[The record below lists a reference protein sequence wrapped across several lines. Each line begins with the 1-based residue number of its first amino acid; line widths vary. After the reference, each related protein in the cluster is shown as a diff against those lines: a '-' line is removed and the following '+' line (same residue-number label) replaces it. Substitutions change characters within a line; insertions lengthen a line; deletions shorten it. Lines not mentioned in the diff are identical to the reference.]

1 MRNLLNLNDPTL
13 LRTDAYIDGHWTAT
27 DARFAVI
34 DPATGEEL
42 ADVADCDA
50 ATTNLAISA
59 ASAAQKEWA
68 TRLPLERSVLL
79 RALGDAMLD
88 NEGHLA
94 RIIGLENGKPLAEAV
109 GEVRYAAGF
118 LTWFAEEA
126 RRTNGSIIPSPFA
139 DTAVLAVREAIG
151 VAAIITP
158 WNFPAAMLTRK
169 IGPAFAVGCTI
180 VAKPAEQTPL
190 TALAIA
196 ELSDRV
202 GFPAGV
208 FNVVT
213 GSAESAPVIGE
224 ALTSSRIVR
233 KLSFT
238 GSTVVGKLLA
248 TQCAA
253 TVKRVS
259 LELGGNAPLIVFD
272 DADLDAAVAGS
283 IAAKFRN
290 AGQTCVAANRILVH
304 HSIAD
309 DYTERLCAAVDQ
321 LKVGAFDANAQ
332 IGPLIDD
339 DSVSRVEHLVADA
352 VGHGATLLRG
362 GDVTQTGAQF
372 FAPTILTGTNPTMDC
387 HTNEIFGPV
396 LAVTEFSTTSEAI
409 AVANNTD
416 AGLAAYIFTRDHARA
431 WNVSR
436 QLDYGIVGVN
446 TGVISAPEV
455 PFGGVKQSGIGRE
468 GSHFGTDDWTELKYV
483 AMAGLHPE
491 QDPTQ

>member
-13 LRTDAYIDGHWTAT
+13 LRTDAYIDGRWTAT

-34 DPATGEEL
+34 DPATGEDL

-59 ASAAQKEWA
+59 AHAAQRGWA
-68 TRLPLERSVLL
+68 ARRGQQAAHNHTPHN
-79 RALGDAMLD
+79 DAMFD
-88 NEGHLA
+88 NEADLA
-94 RIIGLENGKPLAEAV
+94 RIIGLENGKPFAEAV

-158 WNFPAAMLTRK
+158 WNFPAAMMTRK

-180 VAKPAEQTPL
+180 IAKPAEQTPL

-224 ALTSSRIVR
+224 ALTSSRTVR

-238 GSTVVGKLLA
+238 GSTVIGKLLA

-253 TVKRVS
+253 TVKRVT

-272 DADLDAAVAGS
+272 DADLDAAVAGT

-321 LKVGAFDANAQ
+321 LKIGAFDSDAQ

-339 DSVSRVEHLVADA
+339 VSVTRVQHLVADA
-352 VGHGATLLRG
+352 VSHGATLVRG
-362 GDVTQTGAQF
+362 GDVTEAGSQF
-372 FAPTILTGTNPTMDC
+372 FAPTILTGAIPTMSC
-387 HTNEIFGPV
+387 HTDEIFGPV
-396 LAVTEFSTTSEAI
+396 LALTEFSTTSEAI
-409 AVANNTD
+409 AIANNTD

-436 QLDYGIVGVN
+436 QLEYGIVGVN
-446 TGVISAPEV
+446 TGAISAPEV

-468 GSHFGTDDWTELKYV
+468 GSHFGTYDWTELKYI
-483 AMAGLHPE
+483 AMAGLHPK